1 MSGFYFLSEREAST
15 SNEMPMRVGQDI
27 RTSHRIIGGK
37 CSRETP
43 QKWCLKFKQMFK
55 EMVFNVPGKP
65 KPKLEATQEA

>member
-1 MSGFYFLSEREAST
+1 
-15 SNEMPMRVGQDI
+15 MRVGQDI